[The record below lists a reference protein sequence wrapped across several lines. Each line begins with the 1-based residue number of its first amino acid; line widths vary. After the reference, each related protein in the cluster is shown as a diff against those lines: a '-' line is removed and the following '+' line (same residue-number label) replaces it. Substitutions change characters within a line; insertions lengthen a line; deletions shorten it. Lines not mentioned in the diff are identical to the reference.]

1 MAVEESRVERMS
13 RLSKDQAKIR
23 NIATSAH
30 IHHGKTAFTDNLL
43 AAAGFM
49 SEAAAGE
56 LEKGMATWQHADEQE
71 RLMTVDSAN
80 VSMVHDFQGNDYLI
94 NLIDTPGHVD
104 FGGNVTRAMRAI
116 DGTVVLVCA
125 SEGIMPQT
133 ETVMKQALR
142 ERVKPVLFINK
153 VDRLIKEMQYSPE
166 QIQERIA
173 KLIIEFNRLIEQIA
187 EPDFKEKWKV
197 NAAEGGVAFGSAR
210 DNWALS
216 LPFMKKKNVSFKD
229 ILKIYE
235 MEEKERKAWVWDK
248 APLF

>member
-1 MAVEESRVERMS
+1 MAAEDRVARMK
-13 RLSKDQAKIR
+13 RLSQKQTAIR

-49 SEAAAGE
+49 AEAAAGE
-56 LEKGMATWQHADEQE
+56 LDKGMATWQHADEQE

-125 SEGIMPQT
+125 SEGI
-133 ETVMKQALR
+133 
-142 ERVKPVLFINK
+142 
-153 VDRLIKEMQYSPE
+153 
-166 QIQERIA
+166 
-173 KLIIEFNRLIEQIA
+173 
-187 EPDFKEKWKV
+187 
-197 NAAEGGVAFGSAR
+197 
-210 DNWALS
+210 
-216 LPFMKKKNVSFKD
+216 
-229 ILKIYE
+229 
-235 MEEKERKAWVWDK
+235 
-248 APLF
+248 